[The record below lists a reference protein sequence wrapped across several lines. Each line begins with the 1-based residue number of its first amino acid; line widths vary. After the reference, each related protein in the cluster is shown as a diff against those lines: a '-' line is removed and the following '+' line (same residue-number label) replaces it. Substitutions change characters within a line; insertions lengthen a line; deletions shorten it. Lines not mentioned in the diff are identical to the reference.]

1 MANTIPNQPIVFD
14 QDENCWLEDSGMK
27 VLAEHGD
34 ITQFQMKLNPC
45 GSDFNLIQNGNFLL
59 TSGMVGSFWERNSNY
74 WFIQDGEARKVQGLS
89 GSFYQEAP
97 ASQGTLARLT
107 FDIVIGQGEI
117 QAGWSSTA
125 VTITES
131 GSYEFWIEA
140 VAGTNLVLFFGDAS
154 SVATLT
160 NVQLISVNDDFLVN
174 IVDESGVVVDSL
186 EKADGYFDISEGYFT
201 CSIDWEALSIPDG
214 CYTLEV
220 IDPCD
225 CAKRGINALDFKAST
240 FVWDL
245 ESGWTIDSGSA
256 DFSSSVDALAQLY
269 HVVCT
274 NQRYEVTYTLSG
286 MSVGE
291 QFKVFLGLNG
301 GTVRGI
307 DGTYTDTIDAAGD
320 DLVLSATASG
330 ASSFSVTDFSIV
342 AVDPEPTYISNTIK
356 VSESFNCTT
365 LALAMCNDSDA
376 FGFGFENTGFRPL
389 MRIPA
394 SLNRS
399 SYPMERLAYENSVG
413 RKYTYYGRSRKARE
427 LGFDGLEFMHDFAH
441 LWGMADHF
449 YIDDTE
455 YVVEEDE
462 YPSISWA
469 DNDDVGGVTLI
480 VSEKIQLIENR
491 RLSSASVGCV
501 PEGTSITDNNGTVIV
516 DSEDTSLT
524 G

>member
-14 QDENCWLEDSGMK
+14 QYENCWLEDSGMK

-45 GSDFNLIQNGNFLL
+45 GSDFDLIQNGNFLL
-59 TSGMVGSFWERNSNY
+59 TPGMVGSFWERNSNF
-74 WFIQDGEARKVQGLS
+74 WLIEDGEARKVQGL
-89 GSFYQEAP
+89 GGVFYQEAP
-97 ASQGTLARLT
+97 ASEGTLARLT

-117 QAGWSSTA
+117 EVGWTSDII
-125 VTITES
+125 TITES
-131 GSYEFWIEA
+131 GSYEFWLEA
-140 VAGTNLVLFFGDAS
+140 DSFSTLLGFFGNAS

-160 NVQLISVNDDFLVN
+160 NVQLITVNDNFLVN
-174 IVDESGVVVDSL
+174 IVDENDVVVDSL
-186 EKADGYFDISEGYFT
+186 EKADGYFDFSNGYFT
-201 CSIDWEALSIPDG
+201 CSIDWEALAIPDG

-220 IDPCD
+220 VDPCD
-225 CAKRGINALDFKAST
+225 CAKRGIDALDFKTSN

-245 ESGWTIDSGSA
+245 ESGWTIASGSA

-274 NQRYEVTYTLSG
+274 NQTYEVTYTLSG

-291 QFKVFLGLNG
+291 QFQVFLGLNG

-320 DLVLSATASG
+320 NLVLSATASG
-330 ASSFSVTDFSIV
+330 ASSFSVTDFSIA

-356 VSESFNCTT
+356 VSESFNCST
-365 LALAMCNDSDA
+365 LALAMCNDSNA
-376 FGFGFENTGFRPL
+376 FGFGFEGTGFRPL

-394 SLNRS
+394 SLTFGQPIDESLAYDNSFGRS
-399 SYPMERLAYENSVG
+399 SV
-413 RKYTYYGRSRKARE
+413 YYGRGRLTEE
-427 LGFDGLEFMHDFAH
+427 LGFDGKPFMHRFAF
-441 LWGMADHF
+441 LWNKADHF
-449 YIDDTE
+449 YINDVE
-455 YVVEEDE
+455 YFVEDRE
-462 YPSISWA
+462 YPSVSKSE
-469 DNDDVGGVTLI
+469 NDDSIGVTIL

-501 PEGTSITDNNGTVIV
+501 PDGTLITDNVGTVIV
-516 DSEDTSLT
+516 DSEDTGLT

>member
-1 MANTIPNQPIVFD
+1 MANTIPNQPIVFN
-14 QDENCWLEDSGMK
+14 QDDNCWLEDSGMK
-27 VLAEHGD
+27 VLAKQGD

-45 GSDFNLIQNGNFLL
+45 GSDFDLIQNGNFLL
-59 TSGMVGSFWERNSNY
+59 TPGMAGSFWERNSNY

-89 GSFYQEAP
+89 GLFYQSAP
-97 ASQGTLARLT
+97 ASEGTLARLT
-107 FDIVIGQGEI
+107 FDIVISQGEI

-140 VAGTNLVLFFGDAS
+140 VAGTNLVAFFGDAS
-154 SVATLT
+154 SVATLN
-160 NVQLISVNDDFLVN
+160 NVQLISVNNDFLVS

-186 EKADGYFDISEGYFT
+186 EKADGYFDFSNGYFT

-225 CAKRGINALDFKAST
+225 CAKRGIGALDFTAST

-245 ESGWTIDSGSA
+245 ETGWTIDAGSA
-256 DFSSSVDALAQLY
+256 DFSGSVDALAQLY

-274 NQRYEVTYTLSG
+274 NQTYEVTYTLSG

-291 QFKVFLGLNG
+291 QFQVFLGLNG
-301 GTVRGI
+301 GIIRSI
-307 DGTYTDTIDAAGD
+307 DGTYTDTISAAGD
-320 DLVLSATASG
+320 NLVLSAAISG
-330 ASSFSVTDFSIV
+330 ASAFSVTDFSIA
-342 AVDPEPTYISNTIK
+342 AVDPEATYTSNTIK
-356 VSESFNCTT
+356 VSEDFNCST

-376 FGFGFENTGFRPL
+376 FGFGFEGTGFRPL

-399 SYPMERLAYENSVG
+399 SYPMERLAYESSVG

-449 YIDDTE
+449 YIDDVE
-455 YVVEEDE
+455 HVVEEDE

-480 VSEKIQLIENR
+480 VSEKIQLIDNR
-491 RLSSASVGCV
+491 RISSASVGCS
-501 PEGTSITDNNGTVIV
+501 PDGTLITDGVGTVIV
-516 DSEDTSLT
+516 DSDDTALT

>member
-1 MANTIPNQPIVFD
+1 
-14 QDENCWLEDSGMK
+14 
-27 VLAEHGD
+27 
-34 ITQFQMKLNPC
+34 
-45 GSDFNLIQNGNFLL
+45 
-59 TSGMVGSFWERNSNY
+59 MVGSFWERTSNY
-74 WFIQDGEARKVQGLS
+74 WLIEDGEAKKVQGL
-89 GSFYQEAP
+89 GGAFYQEAP
-97 ASQGTLARLT
+97 ASEGTLARLT

-117 QAGWSSTA
+117 EVGWTTSDIIA
-125 VTITES
+125 ITES
-131 GSYEFWIEA
+131 GSYEFWLEA
-140 VAGTNLVLFFGDAS
+140 GSFSTLLAFFGNAS

-160 NVQLISVNDDFLVN
+160 NVQLITVNDNFLVN
-174 IVDESGVVVDSL
+174 IVDENDVVVDSL
-186 EKADGYFDISEGYFT
+186 EKADGYFDFSNGYFT
-201 CSIDWEALSIPDG
+201 CSIDWEALAIPDG

-220 IDPCD
+220 VDPCD
-225 CAKRGINALDFKAST
+225 CAKRGIYALDFKTSN

-245 ESGWTIDSGSA
+245 ESGWTIASGSA

-269 HVVCT
+269 HVVCL
-274 NQRYEVTYTLSG
+274 NQTYEVTYTLSG

-291 QFKVFLGLNG
+291 QFQVFLGLNG

-320 DLVLSATASG
+320 NLVLSATASG
-330 ASSFSVTDFSIV
+330 ASSFSVTDFSIA

-356 VSESFNCTT
+356 VSEAFNCST
-365 LALAMCNDSDA
+365 LALAMCNDSNA
-376 FGFGFENTGFRPL
+376 FGFGFEGTGFRPL

-399 SYPMERLAYENSVG
+399 SYPMERLAYENSLG
-413 RKYTYYGRSRKARE
+413 RKYTYYGRSRKVRE
-427 LGFDGLEFMHDFAH
+427 LGFDGVELMHDFAH

-449 YIDDTE
+449 YINDIE

-469 DNDDVGGVTLI
+469 DNDDVGGVTIL

-501 PEGTSITDNNGTVIV
+501 PDGMLITDNVGTVIV
-516 DSEDTSLT
+516 DSEDTGLT